1 MKKIRIA
8 EFAAQAFE
16 HEARWTPAYYKER
29 IAWLHECAALMRQ
42 STNPTMIGVPES
54 PAK

>member
-1 MKKIRIA
+1 MREMRIA

-29 IAWLHECAALMRQ
+29 IAWLLECAALMRQ
-42 STNPTMIGVPES
+42 STNPTLIRVE
-54 PAK
+54 